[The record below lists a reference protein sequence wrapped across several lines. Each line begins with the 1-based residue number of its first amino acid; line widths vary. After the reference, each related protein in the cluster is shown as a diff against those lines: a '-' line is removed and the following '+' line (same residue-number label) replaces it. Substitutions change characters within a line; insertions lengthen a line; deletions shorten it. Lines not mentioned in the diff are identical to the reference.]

1 MADRGDGAAPRG
13 PGGPRGLLILVLAA
27 VVIAVDQ
34 VTKSLAVHHL
44 SRTVD
49 GAIVGDYRHVFAS
62 LYFWLTFNPGIAF
75 GLGRGATPII
85 ETVVVL
91 LVVVLLVFG
100 RRAARHSSIAEAVGV
115 GLLIGGA
122 LGNLSDRLFRDYHGA
137 VVDFI
142 DIAQISGHQYWP
154 VFNVADMCVV
164 VGAVVLAWHYAFGG
178 GRRPP
183 VAPDE
188 PPDGAARSAGS
199 PDGDG
204 RARSHWE
211 R

>member
-1 MADRGDGAAPRG
+1 MAEQHRAQRGDGGASKG
-13 PGGPRGLLILVLAA
+13 PGGARGLLIVVVAGL
-27 VVIAVDQ
+27 VIAVDQ
-34 VTKSLAVHHL
+34 VTKSLAVTHL
-44 SRTVD
+44 SKAVD
-49 GAIVGDYRHVFAS
+49 GVTVGESRHVFAS

-100 RRAARHSSIAEAVGV
+100 RRAARRSSLAEAIGV

-164 VGAVVLAWHYAFGG
+164 VGAVVLAWHYAFGT
-178 GRRPP
+178 GRRLPAGP
-183 VAPDE
+183 GG
-188 PPDGAARSAGS
+188 PPDVAARRDGETAGE
-199 PDGDG
+199 
-204 RARSHWE
+204 ARG
-211 R
+211 